1 MVMATAP
8 TPSATTPDAIPD
20 EPVEG
25 DPDSELVLSPGKIV
39 RLGAMVDAIVE
50 ELHDGP
56 FDGAARTRV
65 RQLYRTALIEVG
77 STLSD
82 PLLHEL
88 AHLQHP
94 DLASSDDDLRISV
107 AQLAGWIHGLRD
119 GMASGVVPFVLPTQ
133 QSDTPP
139 AA

>member
-1 MVMATAP
+1 LHPSGPAP
-8 TPSATTPDAIPD
+8 DVPD
-20 EPVEG
+20 
-25 DPDSELVLSPGKIV
+25 DPPQEDSELVLSPGKVV

-56 FDGAARTRV
+56 VDSAARTRV
-65 RQLYRTALIEVG
+65 RDLYRTALIEVG

-82 PLLHEL
+82 PLLDEL
-88 AHLQHP
+88 AHLQPAHHV
-94 DLASSDDDLRISV
+94 DSDDDLRIVV

-119 GMASGVVPFVLPTQ
+119 GMASGAVPFMLPAA
-133 QSDTPP
+133 DLPDAPP